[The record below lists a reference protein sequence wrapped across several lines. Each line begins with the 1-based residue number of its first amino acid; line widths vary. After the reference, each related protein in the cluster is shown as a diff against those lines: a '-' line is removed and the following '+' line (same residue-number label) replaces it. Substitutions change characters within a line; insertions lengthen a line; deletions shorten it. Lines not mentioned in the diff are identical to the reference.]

1 MLHFNKNDIP
11 PTVAEMMAR
20 NREEGME
27 EGIKE
32 GIKKGGFDERK
43 TLARSMITRGYS
55 NEEITELLPLS
66 LEEIEN
72 LRLMQ

>member
-1 MLHFNKNDIP
+1 
-11 PTVAEMMAR
+11 MMAR

-27 EGIKE
+27 EGIK
-32 GIKKGGFDERK
+32 KGGFDERK
-43 TLARSMITRGYS
+43 TIARSMITRGYS
-55 NEEITELLPLS
+55 NEELQNFFHLA